1 MMYQDSFQY
10 LNENIGIGAWQINSY
25 LFYVQILN
33 IFRKF
38 YSLAILKKKRLG
50 VFRFFVDAFYLRH

>member
-10 LNENIGIGAWQINSY
+10 LNENIAIGAWQINSY
-25 LFYVQILN
+25 LFYVKILK

-38 YSLAILKKKRLG
+38 YALAILKKKTIG
-50 VFRFFVDAFYLRH
+50 CF

>member
-10 LNENIGIGAWQINSY
+10 LNENIAIGAWQINSY
-25 LFYVQILN
+25 LFYVKILK

-38 YSLAILKKKRLG
+38 YALAILKKKRLG